1 MPDCSRACVV
11 LVALTVAGP
20 LAWAQQPPSLKQLLE
35 LDTQRA
41 AQEKPASTAP
51 RASRPAARPQVLA
64 IYGPSGQRTV
74 LVRLGAAR
82 VLFQE
87 NQPGSLPPSSYQLL
101 GIQQHCA
108 SFRLTGSKAP
118 HQACL
123 IPAADPLSQPAPP
136 RAPQAAAAPPSLPWP
151 VKEAP

>member
-1 MPDCSRACVV
+1 MPDCSRAGFAI
-11 LVALTVAGP
+11 LALTVVP

-41 AQEKPASTAP
+41 AQEKPAAAAP
-51 RASRPAARPQVLA
+51 RTSRPAARPQVLA
-64 IYGPSGQRTV
+64 IYGPTGQRTV
-74 LVRLGAAR
+74 LVRLGSER
-82 VLFQE
+82 LLFQE
-87 NQPGSLPPSSYQLL
+87 SQPGSLPPSSYQLL

-108 SFRLTGSKAP
+108 RFRRTGSKAQ

-123 IPAADPLSQPAPP
+123 SPTADPLSQSAAP
-136 RAPQAAAAPPSLPWP
+136 RAPQAAVAPPSLPWP